1 MKEPEP
7 VYNWLSLLHQ
17 FIATS
22 PHFPGCPKRQN
33 GINNPEKM
41 RLKNKIALI
50 TGGANGIGLATT
62 ERFAR
67 EGAKIILW
75 DVSGKG
81 NDVAGRLKS
90 EGHEIV
96 FKQVSVT
103 HQHEVQQAVAEARA
117 HFGRIDILINNA
129 GITKDRTLLKM
140 SKQEWDDV
148 IAVNLT
154 GVFNCTQAV
163 APVMKEQN
171 YGRIISASSNVAI
184 RGNFGQ
190 TNYVATKSAIIGM
203 TKVWAME
210 LGRFGITANCI
221 APGFIHTAM
230 TDAMPE
236 EVRKQSLPHIPLGKW
251 GVPDDIANGYLY
263 LASDEASFV
272 SGICLTI
279 DGGASR

>member
-1 MKEPEP
+1 
-7 VYNWLSLLHQ
+7 
-17 FIATS
+17 
-22 PHFPGCPKRQN
+22 
-33 GINNPEKM
+33 M
-41 RLKNKIALI
+41 RLKNKVALI
-50 TGGANGIGLATT
+50 TGGANGIGLATAQ
-62 ERFAR
+62 RFAR

-75 DVSGKG
+75 DLSEKGKTVVEDL
-81 NDVAGRLKS
+81 NKQ
-90 EGHEIV
+90 GHEAIFSKISV
-96 FKQVSVT
+96 ADQEQVLQGVS
-103 HQHEVQQAVAEARA
+103 EVHN

-148 IAVNLT
+148 ISVNLT

-163 APVMKEQN
+163 VPIMKEQN
-171 YGRIISASSNVAI
+171 YGRIVSASSNVAI
-184 RGNFGQ
+184 RGNYGQ

-203 TKVWAME
+203 TKVWALE

-221 APGFIHTAM
+221 APGFIQTAM

-236 EVRKQSLPHIPLGKW
+236 DVRKQSLAHIPVGKW
-251 GVPDDIANGYLY
+251 GLPEDIANGYLY

-279 DGGASR
+279 DGGAAR

>member
-1 MKEPEP
+1 
-7 VYNWLSLLHQ
+7 V
-17 FIATS
+17 
-22 PHFPGCPKRQN
+22 
-33 GINNPEKM
+33 
-41 RLKNKIALI
+41 RLKGKIALI

-62 ERFAR
+62 ERFAK

-75 DVSGKG
+75 DVSSKG
-81 NDVAGRLKS
+81 NDVAERLKKD
-90 EGHEIV
+90 GYEII
-96 FKQVSVT
+96 FKKVSVT
-103 HQHEVQQAVAEARA
+103 DQDEVQKAVAEAMEY
-117 HFGRIDILINNA
+117 FGRIDILINNA

-148 IAVNLT
+148 VSVNLT

-163 APVMKEQN
+163 APIMKEQN
-171 YGRIISASSNVAI
+171 YGRIVSASSNVAI

-210 LGRFGITANCI
+210 LGRYGITVNCI
-221 APGFIHTAM
+221 APGFITTAM
-230 TDAMPE
+230 TELMPE
-236 EVRKQSLPHIPLGKW
+236 EVRKQTIPDIPLGHW

-279 DGGASR
+279 DGGAAM

>member
-1 MKEPEP
+1 
-7 VYNWLSLLHQ
+7 
-17 FIATS
+17 
-22 PHFPGCPKRQN
+22 
-33 GINNPEKM
+33 M
-41 RLKNKIALI
+41 RLKEKIALI
-50 TGGANGIGLATT
+50 TGGAHGIGLATA

-75 DVSGKG
+75 DISQRG
-81 NDVAGRLKS
+81 NDVVGRLKKD
-90 EGHEIV
+90 GHEAI
-96 FKQVSVT
+96 FAKVSVT
-103 HQHEVQQAVAEARA
+103 NEDEVKKAVADARDY
-117 HFGRIDILINNA
+117 FGRIDILINNA

-148 IAVNLT
+148 IGVNLT

-163 APVMKEQN
+163 APIMKEQN
-171 YGRIISASSNVAI
+171 YGRIVSASSNVAI
-184 RGNFGQ
+184 RGNYGQ

-203 TKVWAME
+203 TKVWALE
-210 LGRFGITANCI
+210 LGRFGITVNCI

-236 EVRKQSLPHIPLGKW
+236 EVRKQSLPLIPLGKW
-251 GVPDDIANGYLY
+251 GFPEDIANGYLY

-279 DGGASR
+279 DGGAAR

>member
-1 MKEPEP
+1 
-7 VYNWLSLLHQ
+7 
-17 FIATS
+17 
-22 PHFPGCPKRQN
+22 
-33 GINNPEKM
+33 M
-41 RLKNKIALI
+41 RLKEKIALI
-50 TGGANGIGLATT
+50 TGGANGIGLATA

-75 DVSGKG
+75 DISDQG
-81 NDVAGRLKS
+81 NDVVNRLIK
-90 EGHEIV
+90 EGHKAI
-96 FKQVSVT
+96 FKKISVT
-103 HQHEVQQAVAEARA
+103 NMDEVEKAVAEARE

-129 GITKDRTLLKM
+129 GITRDRTLLKM

-163 APVMKEQN
+163 APIMKAQN
-171 YGRIISASSNVAI
+171 YGRIVSASSNVAI
-184 RGNFGQ
+184 RGNYGQ

-221 APGFIHTAM
+221 APGFIQTAM
-230 TDAMPE
+230 TEAMPE
-236 EVRKQSLPHIPLGKW
+236 EVRNQSIPQIPLGKW

-279 DGGASR
+279 DGGAAR

>member
-1 MKEPEP
+1 
-7 VYNWLSLLHQ
+7 
-17 FIATS
+17 
-22 PHFPGCPKRQN
+22 
-33 GINNPEKM
+33 M
-41 RLKNKIALI
+41 RLNEKVALI

-62 ERFAR
+62 ERFAK

-75 DVSGKG
+75 DVSEKG
-81 NDVAGRLKS
+81 NDVTKRLKKKGT
-90 EGHEIV
+90 EAI
-96 FKQVSVT
+96 FKKVSVSN
-103 HQHEVQQAVAEARA
+103 QDEVQKAVAEAKK

-129 GITKDRTLLKM
+129 GITRDRTLLKM

-148 IAVNLT
+148 MAVNLT

-163 APVMKEQN
+163 APIMKEQQ
-171 YGRIISASSNVAI
+171 YGRIVSASSNVAI

-221 APGFIHTAM
+221 APGFITTAM
-230 TDAMPE
+230 TDLMPE
-236 EVRKQSLPHIPLGKW
+236 EVRQQTIPLIPLGKW
-251 GVPDDIANGYLY
+251 GVPEDIANGYLY

-279 DGGASR
+279 DGGAAR

>member
-1 MKEPEP
+1 
-7 VYNWLSLLHQ
+7 
-17 FIATS
+17 
-22 PHFPGCPKRQN
+22 
-33 GINNPEKM
+33 M
-41 RLKNKIALI
+41 RLNGKVALI
-50 TGGANGIGLATT
+50 TGGANGIGLATAT
-62 ERFAR
+62 RFAK

-75 DVSGKG
+75 DVTDKG
-81 NDVAGRLKS
+81 SEVAEGLKK
-90 EGHEIV
+90 EGGQAI
-96 FKQVSVT
+96 FKKISVT
-103 HQHEVQQAVAEARA
+103 DEAEVQNAVSEAHQ

-129 GITKDRTLLKM
+129 GITRDRTLLKM

-148 IAVNLT
+148 MAVNLT

-171 YGRIISASSNVAI
+171 YGRIVSASSNVAI
-184 RGNFGQ
+184 RGNYGQ

-210 LGRFGITANCI
+210 LGRFGITVNCI

-236 EVRKQSLPHIPLGKW
+236 EVRKASLAHIPLAHW
-251 GVPDDIANGYLY
+251 GVPEDIANGYLY

-279 DGGASR
+279 DGGAAR

>member
-1 MKEPEP
+1 
-7 VYNWLSLLHQ
+7 
-17 FIATS
+17 
-22 PHFPGCPKRQN
+22 
-33 GINNPEKM
+33 M
-41 RLKNKIALI
+41 RLKDKIALI
-50 TGGANGIGLATT
+50 TGGANGIGLATA
-62 ERFAR
+62 ERFAK
-67 EGAKIILW
+67 EGAKVILW
-75 DVSGKG
+75 DMTERG
-81 NDVAGRLKS
+81 NQVAAKLNVQ
-90 EGHEIV
+90 GHEAI
-96 FKQVSVT
+96 FRKLSVT
-103 HQHEVQQAVAEARA
+103 DMEDVRKAVDEAIKQFR
-117 HFGRIDILINNA
+117 RIDILINNA

-140 SKQEWDDV
+140 TKEEWDDV

-163 APVMKEQN
+163 APIMKEQQ

-210 LGRFGITANCI
+210 LGRYGITVNCI
-221 APGFIHTAM
+221 APGFIQTAM

-236 EVRKQSLPHIPLGKW
+236 EVRKQSIPQIPLGKW
-251 GVPDDIANGYLY
+251 GVPEDIANGYLY

-279 DGGASR
+279 DGGAAR

>member
-1 MKEPEP
+1 MQRHKRIPYIRQYP
-7 VYNWLSLLHQ
+7 V
-17 FIATS
+17 
-22 PHFPGCPKRQN
+22 GCRNKFDITFTLYKLALKPAN
-33 GINNPEKM
+33 M
-41 RLKNKIALI
+41 RLKDKVALI

-62 ERFAR
+62 ERFAK

-75 DVSGKG
+75 DVSDKG
-81 NDVAGRLKS
+81 NDVVERLKK
-90 EGHEIV
+90 EGHEAI
-96 FKQVSVT
+96 FQKVSVT
-103 HQHEVQQAVAEARA
+103 DEDEVQNAVAEAHA

-148 IAVNLT
+148 IGVNLT

-163 APVMKEQN
+163 APIMKEQN
-171 YGRIISASSNVAI
+171 YGRIVSASSNVAI
-184 RGNFGQ
+184 RGNYGQ

-221 APGFIHTAM
+221 APGFITTAM
-230 TDAMPE
+230 TDLMPE
-236 EVRKQSLPHIPLGKW
+236 EIRKQTLPSIPLGKW
-251 GVPDDIANGYLY
+251 GVPEDIANGYLY

-279 DGGASR
+279 DGGAAR

>member
-1 MKEPEP
+1 
-7 VYNWLSLLHQ
+7 
-17 FIATS
+17 
-22 PHFPGCPKRQN
+22 
-33 GINNPEKM
+33 M
-41 RLKNKIALI
+41 RLKDKVALI

-62 ERFAR
+62 ERFAK

-75 DVSGKG
+75 DVSDKG
-81 NDVAGRLKS
+81 NEVASRLTS
-90 EGHEIV
+90 EGYEVI
-96 FKQVSVT
+96 FQKVSVT
-103 HQHEVQQAVAEARA
+103 DEDEVQKAVADAHQHL
-117 HFGRIDILINNA
+117 GRIDILINNA

-154 GVFNCTQAV
+154 GVFICTQAV
-163 APVMKEQN
+163 APIMKAQN
-171 YGRIISASSNVAI
+171 YGRIVSASSNVAI
-184 RGNFGQ
+184 RGNYGQ

-221 APGFIHTAM
+221 APGFITTAM
-230 TDAMPE
+230 TNLMPD
-236 EVRKQSLPHIPLGKW
+236 EVRNQTLPLIPLGKW
-251 GVPDDIANGYLY
+251 GVPEDIANGYLY

-279 DGGASR
+279 DGGAAR

>member
-1 MKEPEP
+1 
-7 VYNWLSLLHQ
+7 
-17 FIATS
+17 
-22 PHFPGCPKRQN
+22 
-33 GINNPEKM
+33 M
-41 RLKNKIALI
+41 RLKDKIALI
-50 TGGANGIGLATT
+50 TGGANGIGLATA
-62 ERFAR
+62 ERFAK

-75 DVSGKG
+75 DVADKGKE
-81 NDVAGRLKS
+81 VAERFS
-90 EGHEIV
+90 ADGHEVI
-96 FKQVSVT
+96 FRKVSVT
-103 HQHEVQQAVAEARA
+103 DQDEVVGAVGEAKGRL
-117 HFGRIDILINNA
+117 GRIDILINNA
-129 GITKDRTLLKM
+129 GITRDRTLLKM

-163 APVMKEQN
+163 APIMKEQN
-171 YGRIISASSNVAI
+171 YGRIVSAASNVAI
-184 RGNFGQ
+184 RGNYGQ

-230 TDAMPE
+230 TDAMPQA
-236 EVRKQSLPHIPLGKW
+236 VKDQSLSLIPLGKW
-251 GVPDDIANGYLY
+251 GYPEDIANGYLY

-279 DGGASR
+279 DGGAAR

>member
-1 MKEPEP
+1 
-7 VYNWLSLLHQ
+7 
-17 FIATS
+17 
-22 PHFPGCPKRQN
+22 
-33 GINNPEKM
+33 M
-41 RLKNKIALI
+41 RLKEKIALI
-50 TGGANGIGLATT
+50 TGGANGIGLATAT
-62 ERFAR
+62 RFAK

-75 DVSGKG
+75 DVSDKGKE
-81 NDVAGRLKS
+81 VVEQLRK
-90 EGHEIV
+90 EGHEAI
-96 FKQVSVT
+96 FKKVSVT
-103 HQHEVQQAVAEARA
+103 NEAEVKAAVAEAHRQ
-117 HFGRIDILINNA
+117 FGRIDILINNA

-148 IAVNLT
+148 IGVNLT

-163 APVMKEQN
+163 APIMKEQN
-171 YGRIISASSNVAI
+171 YGRIVSASSNVAI
-184 RGNFGQ
+184 RGNYGQ

-221 APGFIHTAM
+221 APGFIQTAM

-236 EVRKQSLPHIPLGKW
+236 EVRKASLAHIPVGHW
-251 GVPDDIANGYLY
+251 GVPDDIASGYLY

-279 DGGASR
+279 DGGAAR

>member
-1 MKEPEP
+1 
-7 VYNWLSLLHQ
+7 
-17 FIATS
+17 
-22 PHFPGCPKRQN
+22 
-33 GINNPEKM
+33 M

-62 ERFAR
+62 KRFAK

-75 DVSGKG
+75 DVSDEG
-81 NDVAGRLKS
+81 NDVVQRLKK
-90 EGHEIV
+90 EGHEII
-96 FKQVSVT
+96 FKKVSVT
-103 HQHEVQQAVAEARA
+103 NADEVRPAVAEGLE

-129 GITKDRTLLKM
+129 GITRDRTLFKM
-140 SKQEWDDV
+140 TKEEWDDV
-148 IAVNLT
+148 ISVNLT

-163 APVMKEQN
+163 APIMKAQN
-171 YGRIISASSNVAI
+171 YGRIVSASSNVAI

-210 LGRFGITANCI
+210 LGRYNVTVNCI
-221 APGFIHTAM
+221 APGFITTAM
-230 TDAMPE
+230 TDKMPE
-236 EVRKQSLPHIPLGKW
+236 EIRERSIPTIPLGKW

-279 DGGASR
+279 DGGAAR

>member
-1 MKEPEP
+1 
-7 VYNWLSLLHQ
+7 
-17 FIATS
+17 
-22 PHFPGCPKRQN
+22 
-33 GINNPEKM
+33 M

-62 ERFAR
+62 ERFAK

-75 DVSGKG
+75 DVSDNGY
-81 NDVAGRLKS
+81 DVTERLKK
-90 EGHEIV
+90 EGTEAL
-96 FKQVSVT
+96 FTKVSVSN
-103 HQHEVQQAVAEARA
+103 QGEVQKAIAEAHK
-117 HFGRIDILINNA
+117 HFGRVDILINNA

-140 SKQEWDDV
+140 SKEEWDDV
-148 IAVNLT
+148 MAVNLT

-163 APVMKEQN
+163 APIMKEQN
-171 YGRIISASSNVAI
+171 YGRIVSASSNVAI

-210 LGRFGITANCI
+210 LGRYNITVNCI
-221 APGFIHTAM
+221 APGFITTAM
-230 TDAMPE
+230 TDLMPE
-236 EVRKQSLPHIPLGKW
+236 EVRKQSIPTIPLGKW

-279 DGGASR
+279 DGGAAR

>member
-1 MKEPEP
+1 
-7 VYNWLSLLHQ
+7 
-17 FIATS
+17 
-22 PHFPGCPKRQN
+22 
-33 GINNPEKM
+33 M
-41 RLKNKIALI
+41 RLKDKIALI
-50 TGGANGIGLATT
+50 TGGANGIGLATAT
-62 ERFAR
+62 RFAK

-75 DVSGKG
+75 DVSAKG
-81 NDVAGRLKS
+81 NEVVEGLKK
-90 EGHEIV
+90 EGYEAV
-96 FKQVSVT
+96 FKKISVT
-103 HQHEVQQAVAEARA
+103 NETDVQKAVAEVREQ
-117 HFGRIDILINNA
+117 FGRIDILINNA
-129 GITKDRTLLKM
+129 GITRDRTLLNM

-163 APVMKEQN
+163 APMMKEQH
-171 YGRIISASSNVAI
+171 YGRIVSASSNVAI
-184 RGNFGQ
+184 RGNYGQ

-210 LGRFGITANCI
+210 LGRFGITVNCI
-221 APGFIHTAM
+221 APGFIQTAM

-236 EVRKQSLPHIPLGKW
+236 EVRQSSLAHIPVGHW

-279 DGGASR
+279 DGGAAR

>member
-1 MKEPEP
+1 
-7 VYNWLSLLHQ
+7 
-17 FIATS
+17 
-22 PHFPGCPKRQN
+22 
-33 GINNPEKM
+33 M

-50 TGGANGIGLATT
+50 TGGANGIGLATA
-62 ERFAR
+62 ERFAK
-67 EGAKIILW
+67 EGAKLILW

-81 NDVAGRLKS
+81 EEVAGRLKATGC
-90 EGHEIV
+90 ETI
-96 FKQVSVT
+96 FKKVSVT
-103 HQHEVQQAVAEARA
+103 DEAQVQEATKEART

-148 IAVNLT
+148 IGVNLT

-163 APVMKEQN
+163 APIMKEQN
-171 YGRIISASSNVAI
+171 YGRIVSASSNVAI
-184 RGNFGQ
+184 RGNYGQ

-230 TDAMPE
+230 TDLMPE
-236 EVRKQSLPHIPLGKW
+236 EIRKQTIPQIPLGRW
-251 GVPDDIANGYLY
+251 GHPEDIANGYLY
-263 LASDEASFV
+263 LASDEAAFV

-279 DGGASR
+279 DGGAAR